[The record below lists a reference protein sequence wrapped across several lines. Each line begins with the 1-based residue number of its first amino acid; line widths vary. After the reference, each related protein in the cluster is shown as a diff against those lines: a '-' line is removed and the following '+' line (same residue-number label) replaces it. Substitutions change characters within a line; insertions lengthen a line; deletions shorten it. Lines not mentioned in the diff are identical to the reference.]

1 MAGPQGTGPLTAG
14 PVRAGPVTAGPRGTG
29 SLTAARGALGG
40 TGAVA
45 LAACLFGT
53 LGPASRAAYD
63 AGLTPLAFAFWRA
76 AIGTLALA
84 ALLGFLHLRGRDRVR
99 WLALPPRAL
108 AALALAGGTSLVLNL
123 AIFSAFERTS
133 IALALLGF
141 YTYPALVAAAAV
153 AIGEER
159 LTRVRAVALVLALAG
174 MAVVVLGGVTG
185 GGAFDALGFG
195 LALLAAMMQAVYV
208 LLGRRG
214 FRSIPSEEATFG
226 VIGATAAGFLAIVFL
241 TGAGDVAALPL
252 REPAAL
258 PALLWAGIA
267 GASIPTLLFLLGIRS
282 IGPTK
287 TSIVALVEPVFGAL
301 LAALLLAEGLGLVQV
316 GGGILVLAAAGLL
329 QRGGEDAEP
338 HEAASGAA

>member
-1 MAGPQGTGPLTAG
+1 MTA
-14 PVRAGPVTAGPRGTG
+14 VRGFRGG
-29 SLTAARGALGG
+29 TAA
-40 TGAVA
+40 VV

-84 ALLGFLHLRGRDRVR
+84 ALLGFLHARGRDGVR
-99 WLALPPRAL
+99 WLALPPRAI
-108 AALALAGGTSLVLNL
+108 AALALAGGISLVLNL
-123 AIFSAFERTS
+123 AIFTAFGRTS

-141 YTYPALVAAAAV
+141 YTYPALVAGAAV
-153 AIGEER
+153 ALGEER
-159 LTRVRAVALVLALAG
+159 LTRMRAGALVLALAG
-174 MAVVVLGGVTG
+174 MAIVVLGGATG

-195 LALLAAMMQAVYV
+195 LALFAAALQAVYV

-214 FRSIPSEEATFG
+214 FRAIPSEEATFG
-226 VIGATAAGFLAIVFL
+226 VIGVTAAGFLALVL
-241 TGAGDVAALPL
+241 VTGAGEVAALPL
-252 REPAAL
+252 RDPSAL
-258 PALLWAGIA
+258 PALLWAGIG
-267 GASIPTLLFLLGIRS
+267 GAAVPALLFLLAIRS

-301 LAALLLAEGLGLVQV
+301 LAAALLAEGLAPLQV
-316 GGGILVLAAAGLL
+316 GGGVLVLAAAALL

-338 HEAASGAA
+338 HEAPSGAA